1 MGFNKGKIKKVG
13 LTGMLLLASLS
24 LFSVGFSSWSI
35 GNDPSS
41 FVEKISATADEIIDF
56 NSYVIYGSS
65 NSFKYNKDGVVEDE
79 TIVYEGYLSVDMTV
93 KMNCDGGMY
102 SLLKDKSSVKF
113 VSFLS
118 NEKSFLKLFD
128 YLDLDETS
136 YSVGN
141 SGTGSYSVTNQKVTS
156 TISSYNVK
164 TFMTITD
171 SSLIESENLY
181 LQIKYKF
188 DFSSVTSTFEESI
201 YNNMSKVQ
209 LKVALRANL

>member
-41 FVEKISATADEIIDF
+41 FVEKISASADDVIDF
-56 NSYVIYGSS
+56 NSYVTYGSS

-102 SLLKDKSSVKF
+102 SLLKDKSSVTF

-118 NEKSFLKLFD
+118 NEKSFLRLFD

-156 TISSYNVK
+156 TISNYNVK
-164 TFMTITD
+164 TLLTITD

-188 DFSSVTSTFEESI
+188 DFSSVASTFEEFI
-201 YNNMSKVQ
+201 YNNMSKVH
-209 LKVALRANL
+209 LKVALRADL